1 MDELVISIDDPSSP
15 DVIELL
21 DSHLAFAQ
29 EWSSPEEVNVLD
41 PARLSSDTISF
52 FSARMCGRLLAVGA
66 LCNLNAMHAEIKS
79 MHTVEE
85 ARGQGVGRA
94 LLNHMVTTARGR
106 GYARVSL
113 ETGRGGAFKPARS
126 LYRRSGFE
134 ICPPFGDYRISAD
147 SVCMTLDLS
156 SP

>member
-1 MDELVISIDDPSSP
+1 MAELDIGIDDPSSP

-29 EWSSPEEVNVLD
+29 KWSSPEEVNVLD

-66 LCNLNAMHAEIKS
+66 LRTLNAMHAEIKT
-79 MHTVEE
+79 MHTAEE
-85 ARGQGVGRA
+85 ARGQGVGSA
-94 LLNHMVTTARGR
+94 LLKHMLTAARGQ
-106 GYARVSL
+106 GYARLSL
-113 ETGRGGAFKPARS
+113 ETGQGEAFAPARL
-126 LYRRSGFE
+126 LYSRSGFE

-147 SVCMTLDLS
+147 SVCMTLSLS